1 MLPAVDLEAR
11 VQASIFFPAH
21 ASRRRVHRKR
31 TRLDRRAAAARSAIF
46 EWIEVFYNR
55 QRLHETLDYVS
66 PVRYEEQ
73 RVVP

>member
-1 MLPAVDLEAR
+1 MTLRLTG
-11 VQASIFFPAH
+11 QASIFFSAH
-21 ASRRRVHRKR
+21 ASRRRVRRKR

-55 QRLHETLDYVS
+55 QWLHETLDYVS